1 MATHPISLSPRRHCL
16 NYRIRLWGRA
26 AALIFDGVNQQRQD
40 VISSNEGNGDVFCP
54 RQLQRRVNGS
64 CGVSLCAH
72 WALFVC
78 LFSLVVSCE
87 QLSLQ
92 NLYIDFL

>member
-1 MATHPISLSPRRHCL
+1 M
-16 NYRIRLWGRA
+16 
-26 AALIFDGVNQQRQD
+26 LIFDGVNQQRQD
-40 VISSNEGNGDVFCP
+40 VISSNEGNRDVLCT

-72 WALFVC
+72 CFFAFC
-78 LFSLVVSCE
+78 FIINACE